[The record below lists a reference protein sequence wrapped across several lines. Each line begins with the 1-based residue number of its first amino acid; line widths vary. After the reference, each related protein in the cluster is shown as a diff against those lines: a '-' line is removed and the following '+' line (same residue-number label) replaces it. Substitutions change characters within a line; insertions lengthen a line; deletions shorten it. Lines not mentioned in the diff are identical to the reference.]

1 MVIVRRGKRI
11 AKLVPLDNTQQ
22 RLPDLQDFRKSI
34 AVKGKNISSEV
45 VQGRNEE
52 LSDLGPTTP
61 EEIKRAV
68 SDDVGSLT
76 KGKDSKKE
84 RIVLG

>member
-11 AKLVPLDNTQQ
+11 AKIVPLENAQQ

-34 AVKGKNISSEV
+34 AVKGKNLSSAV

-52 LSDLGPTTP
+52 LSDLGPSTP
-61 EEIKRAV
+61 EEIKQSV
-68 SDDVGSLT
+68 SGYVDSLT
-76 KGKDSKKE
+76 RGKDTQKV
-84 RIVLG
+84 RIVLE